1 MLTIDTFKGFTDR
14 SPMPDN
20 LERMAMLIRSDSSLQ
35 VSTRDYRLALAAGH
49 DAKAR
54 EVKGSVLCF
63 AVAVRFNGGK
73 ADTDIVSYTGL
84 TLVDLDKIAPSQ
96 LPDVLA
102 TVKADPHTLLAYTTL
117 SGCGVRVVARYEG
130 SLPSPQKGGSPES
143 AMTTLPPPSRGG
155 QEGAASYKLAFN
167 TVNEYYRRL
176 TGIVPDKK
184 CSNPTRLSA
193 LAYDP
198 EVLFRPEAEA
208 MDIDALAAQ
217 YAAEHKAGKRPV
229 GRPRKAAKVAKVVRA
244 ADVADSVRRM
254 VEAQGV
260 RYEPHSHND
269 YICRMCYE
277 MNRRGVTEVD
287 CCEWAVE
294 EFAEYAATDDVPA
307 IVRSCYRKTDEH
319 ATRTARRSNRATVAD
334 IQRFLTDNNVCI
346 RYNVVTRKREIL
358 IDADAEGASV
368 ATTEALASQRSA
380 ACSPFLSGG
389 QSLSTLTLT
398 LNWKELESKH
408 VNSLYCRLCLTTGLT
423 SHPNDLYNVIE
434 SDFYPEYH
442 PLRDYLGGLPEWDGH
457 DYIDELASMVHVE
470 GCTQAMHNRYFKMW
484 MVAMVAAW
492 CDDRAVNHE
501 ILAYIGA
508 QGKYKTTFMTHLLPP
523 VLADYFAM
531 KNFRGKADKD
541 DRLALTELAL
551 VDLDD
556 MDSLK
561 PTEVEQLKAL
571 VTDPAVNLRPVYE
584 RYAVRRKHIASF
596 CATGNNPRFLTDLSG
611 NRRWLPFR
619 IAGIDSPFT
628 HDYPYEGI
636 YAQAYHLW
644 QTGFRYWLD
653 EADDAELALHHRQFE
668 ELTIEEELIYT
679 YLRVPGENE
688 TGEFLTTTRIIEL
701 IGHSIRTPLDKRKVG
716 RAMAR
721 MGFAGKKT
729 MKANGWNVIVLTGD
743 DIKNRQ
749 RLDAL
754 NSSNDDS
761 Q

>member
-96 LPDVLA
+96 LPEVLA

-143 AMTTLPPPSRGG
+143 AMTALPPPSGGG

-176 TGIVPDKK
+176 TGIAPDKK

-269 YICRMCYE
+269 YICRTCYE

-334 IQRFLTDNNVCI
+334 IQRFLTDSDVRI

-358 IDADAEGASV
+358 IDVDDNV
-368 ATTEALASQRSA
+368 NVNQ
-380 ACSPFLSGG
+380 PSGG
-389 QSLSTLTLT
+389 QSLSSSTLT

-423 SHPNDLYNVIE
+423 SHPNELYNVIE

-442 PLRDYLGGLPEWDGH
+442 PLRDYLDSLPEWDGH

-721 MGFAGKKT
+721 MGFTGKKT

>member
-1 MLTIDTFKGFTDR
+1 MYTLDTFQGFTDQC
-14 SPMPDN
+14 PIPDS
-20 LERMAMLIRSDSSLQ
+20 LSHLAALIGGDSSLQ
-35 VSTRDYRLALAAGH
+35 VTTHGYRCALQADDKQLARRL
-49 DAKAR
+49 
-54 EVKGSVLCF
+54 KGSVPCF
-63 AVAVRFNGGK
+63 AVAVRFSGGK
-73 ADTDIVSYTGL
+73 ADAHITSYTGL
-84 TLVDLDKIAPSQ
+84 TLVDLDGIAPEA

-102 TVKADPHTLLAYTTL
+102 RVKADVHTLLAYTTL
-117 SGCGVRVVARYEG
+117 SGCGVRIVARYKA
-130 SLPSPQKGGSPES
+130 S
-143 AMTTLPPPSRGG
+143 
-155 QEGAASYKLAFN
+155 SYKLAFN

-176 TGIVPDKK
+176 TGIAPDKK

-193 LAYDP
+193 LAHDP
-198 EVLFRPEAEA
+198 EVLYRPEAEA
-208 MDIDALAAQ
+208 FDIDAQAAQ
-217 YAAEHKAGKRPV
+217 YATERKASKRPV
-229 GRPRKAAKVAKVVRA
+229 GRPRKVVKP
-244 ADVADSVRRM
+244 ADVYDTVRRM
-254 VEAQGV
+254 VEAQGI

-269 YICRMCYE
+269 YICRVGYE
-277 MNRRGVTEVD
+277 MNRQGVTEKD
-287 CCEWAVE
+287 CREWAVE
-294 EFAEYAATDDVPA
+294 EFAEYATTDDVPA
-307 IVRSCYRKTDEH
+307 IIRSCYRKTDEH
-319 ATRTARRSNRATVAD
+319 ATRTPRRSNRATVAD
-334 IQRFLTDNNVCI
+334 IQQFFTDNNVCI

-358 IDADAEGASV
+358 IDDNADGDE
-368 ATTEALASQRSA
+368 
-380 ACSPFLSGG
+380 
-389 QSLSTLTLT
+389 
-398 LNWKELESKH
+398 NWRELESKH

-423 SHPNDLYNVIE
+423 SHPNELYNIIE

-442 PLRDYLGGLPEWDGH
+442 PLRDYVSGLPEWDGR

-470 GCTQAMHNRYFKMW
+470 GCTQEMHNRYFKKW

-492 CDDRAVNHE
+492 CDDRVVNHE

-571 VTDPAVNLRPVYE
+571 VTDPAMNLRPVYE

-619 IAGIDSPFT
+619 IASIDSPFT
-628 HDYPYEGI
+628 HHYPYEGI

-653 EADDAELALHHRQFE
+653 EADEAELALHHRQFE

-721 MGFAGKKT
+721 MGFEQRHT
-729 MKANGWNVIVLTGD
+729 RKANGWNVVILTGD
-743 DIKNRQ
+743 EIKQQQ

-754 NSSNDDS
+754 KSDTV
-761 Q
+761 

>member
-1 MLTIDTFKGFTDR
+1 MYTLDTFQGFTDQC
-14 SPMPDN
+14 PIPDS
-20 LERMAMLIRSDSSLQ
+20 LSHLAALIGGDSSLQ
-35 VSTRDYRLALAAGH
+35 VTTHGYRCALQTADKQLARRL
-49 DAKAR
+49 
-54 EVKGSVLCF
+54 KGSVPCF
-63 AVAVRFNGGK
+63 AVAVRLQGGK
-73 ADTDIVSYTGL
+73 ADAHITSYTGL
-84 TLVDLDKIAPSQ
+84 TLVDLDGIAPEA

-102 TVKADPHTLLAYTTL
+102 KVRTDAHTLLAYTTL
-117 SGCGVRVVARYEG
+117 SGCGVRVVARYAVNDNANVNG
-130 SLPSPQKGGSPES
+130 NDNDNQPSTFP
-143 AMTTLPPPSRGG
+143 
-155 QEGAASYKLAFN
+155 SYKLAFN
-167 TVNEYYRRL
+167 TVNGYYHRL

-229 GRPRKAAKVAKVVRA
+229 GRPRKAGRVVEA
-244 ADVADSVRRM
+244 AGVADSVRRR

-269 YICRMCYE
+269 YISRVCYE
-277 MNRRGVTEVD
+277 MNRRGVTEED
-287 CCEWAVE
+287 CCQWAVE

-319 ATRTARRSNRATVAD
+319 ATYRARRSSRATVAD
-334 IQRFLTDNNVCI
+334 TQQFFTHNNACM
-346 RYNVVTRKREIL
+346 RYNVVTRKREIQVNVN
-358 IDADAEGASV
+358 DDENV
-368 ATTEALASQRSA
+368 NE
-380 ACSPFLSGG
+380 
-389 QSLSTLTLT
+389 
-398 LNWKELESKH
+398 NWKDLESQH
-408 VNSLYCRLCLTTGLT
+408 VNSLYCRLCLATGLT
-423 SHPNDLYNVIE
+423 SNPNDLYNVIE

-442 PLRDYLGGLPEWDGH
+442 PLRDYLDGLPEWDGR

-470 GCTQAMHNRYFKMW
+470 GCTQEMHNRYFKMW

-531 KNFRGKADKD
+531 KTFRGKADKD

-561 PTEVEQLKAL
+561 PAEVEQLKAL
-571 VTDPAVNLRPVYE
+571 VTDPEVNLRPVYE

-596 CATGNNPRFLTDLSG
+596 CATGNNPRFLTDLTG

-619 IAGIDSPFT
+619 IAGIDSPFA
-628 HDYPYEGI
+628 HEYPYGGI

-644 QTGFRYWLD
+644 RTGFRYWLD

-701 IGHSIRTPLDKRKVG
+701 IGHSIHAPLDKRKVG

-721 MGFAGKKT
+721 MGFEQRHT
-729 MKANGWNVIVLTGD
+729 RKANGWNVIILTGD
-743 DIKNRQ
+743 EIKQQQ

-754 NSSNDDS
+754 KSDMV
-761 Q
+761 

>member
-96 LPDVLA
+96 LPEVLA

-130 SLPSPQKGGSPES
+130 SLSSPQKGGSPES

-277 MNRRGVTEVD
+277 MNRRGVTEKD

-334 IQRFLTDNNVCI
+334 IQRFLTDSDVCI

-358 IDADAEGASV
+358 IDVDDNV
-368 ATTEALASQRSA
+368 NVNQ
-380 ACSPFLSGG
+380 PSGG
-389 QSLSTLTLT
+389 QSLSSSTLTLT

-423 SHPNDLYNVIE
+423 SHPNELYNVIE

-470 GCTQAMHNRYFKMW
+470 GCTQEMHNRYFKMW

-721 MGFAGKKT
+721 MGFTGKKT